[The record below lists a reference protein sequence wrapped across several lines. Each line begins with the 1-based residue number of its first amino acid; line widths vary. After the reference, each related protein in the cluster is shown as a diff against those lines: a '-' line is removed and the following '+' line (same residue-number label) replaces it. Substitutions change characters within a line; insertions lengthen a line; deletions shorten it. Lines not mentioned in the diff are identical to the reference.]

1 MGIVYDIE
9 TYPNCFL
16 YRSINTAT
24 KVEKV
29 IPFFEGVDNCF
40 ELFLL
45 RSEIREAGEAGLEM
59 IGFNNLGFDYPV
71 LHFILTG
78 GITSPKMIYQFAIS
92 IINCREED
100 KFRHL
105 VRPADRLVK
114 QVDLFKVH
122 HFDNKARMT
131 SLKAL
136 EFNMRMNN
144 IRDLP
149 FGVGKVL
156 NVNEILQLIEYCGN
170 DVEATGL
177 FLEQSEDKLAF
188 RRSLASKYPDYD
200 WMNFSDVKIGK
211 TFFQMR
217 LEAAGVQLYTY
228 GPDGRNPRQTRR
240 AHIALA
246 ECVPAGMHFDN
257 YSLQRVL
264 EAIRGSIITQTK
276 GALDLSA
283 QMGGLTYYFG
293 TGGIHASVDNM
304 SFVANEE
311 YGIYDVDVTSLYPS
325 LAIAY
330 NLYPEHLGPTFVKVY
345 EQLRAERLI
354 HKKGTPENAM
364 LKLALNG
371 VYGESNSPFSVFF
384 DPKFT
389 MSITI
394 HGQLLIAKLAEMI
407 TNIIG
412 AKIIQANTDGITV
425 WMPRTAKEYLDAA
438 CQLWEKR
445 THLTLE
451 HAEYSRMHIA
461 DVNSYIAQTV
471 DGKVK
476 RKGRYEYDVDWHQDA
491 SALVVQKVAE
501 KVLLE
506 GADIRKTVE
515 GWDNFHDFMLR
526 IKVPRTS
533 RLVLAPGAPYAD
545 VELTD
550 KTVRYYIS
558 KEGSAMFKVM
568 PPLAKNPGV
577 FRRIAVQAGWRV
589 KVCNNIE
596 EAISPIDYDWYVQEV
611 EKLVLAIL

>member
-1 MGIVYDIE
+1 MSIIYDTE
-9 TYPNCFL
+9 TYPNCFVF
-16 YRSINTAT
+16 RSLDSETGMWQSA
-24 KVEKV
+24 V
-29 IPFFEGVDNCF
+29 FLEGRDNSF
-40 ELFLL
+40 DLEAL
-45 RSEIREAGEAGLEM
+45 RSVFAFAHATGIEM
-59 IGFNNLGFDYPV
+59 VGFNNLGFDYPV
-71 LHFILTG
+71 LDFIIKG
-78 GITSPKMIYQFAIS
+78 GITSPKMIYDYAMS
-92 IINCREED
+92 IINSED
-100 KFRHL
+100 KFRFYI
-105 VRPADRLVK
+105 RPSDRLAK

-131 SLKAL
+131 SLKAI
-136 EFNMRMNN
+136 EFNMRMDN
-144 IRDLP
+144 IQDLP
-149 FGVGKVL
+149 FGVGKVIDVKQIRDL
-156 NVNEILQLIEYCGN
+156 FDYCGN
-170 DVEATGL
+170 DVEATRM
-177 FLEQSEDKLAF
+177 FLEQSKDKLEF
-188 RRSLASKYPDYD
+188 RRSLALKYPDYD

-217 LEAAGVQLYTY
+217 LEAAGVQLYYY
-228 GPDGRNPRQTRR
+228 GNDGRVPRQTPRSR
-240 AHIALA
+240 IALA
-246 ECVPAGMHFDN
+246 ECMPNVRFDN
-257 YSLQRVL
+257 YSLERVR
-264 EAIRGSIITQTK
+264 EAIRGSVITQTK

-293 TGGIHASVDNM
+293 TGGIHASVENQ
-304 SFVANEE
+304 SYVANAA

-345 EQLRAERLI
+345 EQLRSERLT

-371 VYGESNSPFSVFF
+371 VYGESNSPFSVFY

-407 TNIIG
+407 SDIIG

-425 WMPRTAKEYLDAA
+425 WMPRSMKHRLDAA
-438 CQLWEKR
+438 CRAWEDG
-445 THLTLE
+445 TGLTLE
-451 HAEYSRMHIA
+451 HAEYSRLHIA

-476 RKGRYEYDVDWHQDA
+476 RKGRYEYDVEWHQDA

-515 GWDNFHDFMLR
+515 EWPDLHDFMLR

-533 RLVLAPGAPYAD
+533 RLVLVGPD
-545 VELTD
+545 SELTD
-550 KTVRYYIS
+550 KTVRYYMS
-558 KEGSAMFKVM
+558 KEGAAMFKVM

-596 EAISPIDYDWYVQEV
+596 EAILPIDYDWYVQEV
-611 EKLVLAIL
+611 EKLTLGVL